1 MRVGT
6 LVVLLA
12 SVGLVLAGGR
22 VPRALAQDLDIDLH
36 GPRFVVAG
44 TAVTFAV
51 AVRTDDAPN
60 DLTFQ
65 WDFGDG
71 TAGSGQTVVHTYA
84 TAGVYALRATAMR
97 ESQPEIANAEPLTVT
112 VEDAD
117 PLPAGDGTS
126 YPLRD
131 GYGAGPFGAVEVS
144 REAVGNWVVFSRLE
158 GARNIEHSYVVSLCR
173 AEPDG
178 AVQCAPTGTA
188 LGLRFCQTQPVN
200 TGIVYCAHVD
210 ELGNWNGTG
219 LLQRFVYVD
228 LGFEPNLVLISYL
241 QDGNDY
247 YRADLSPDVP
257 QQLQLSPM
265 PAAPDTG
272 D

>member
-1 MRVGT
+1 MRIGM

-12 SVGLVLAGGR
+12 SVGLLLAERR
-22 VPRALAQDLDIDLH
+22 VPRALTQDFAIDLH

-44 TAVTFAV
+44 TEVTFAV
-51 AVRTDDAPN
+51 AVDTDDAPD
-60 DLTFQ
+60 DLAYQ

-71 TAGSGQTVVHTYA
+71 TAGSGQTAVHTYA
-84 TAGVYALRATAMR
+84 TAGVHDLRVTAASP
-97 ESQPEIANAEPLTVT
+97 SQPEIAGGDRETVT
-112 VEDAD
+112 VADAD
-117 PLPAGDGTS
+117 PLVAGEGTS
-126 YPLRD
+126 FPLRD

-144 REAVGNWVVFSRLE
+144 RDAEGNWVVFSRLE
-158 GARNIEHSYVVSLCR
+158 GARNSDHAYVVSLCR

-178 AVQCAPTGTA
+178 AVQCVPTGTA
-188 LGLRFCQTQPVN
+188 LGQRFCQTQPVN

-210 ELGNWNGTG
+210 KLGNWSGTG

-228 LGFEPNLVLISYL
+228 LGFEPNLALISYL
-241 QDGNDY
+241 QDGDDY

-265 PAAPDTG
+265 PAIPAND